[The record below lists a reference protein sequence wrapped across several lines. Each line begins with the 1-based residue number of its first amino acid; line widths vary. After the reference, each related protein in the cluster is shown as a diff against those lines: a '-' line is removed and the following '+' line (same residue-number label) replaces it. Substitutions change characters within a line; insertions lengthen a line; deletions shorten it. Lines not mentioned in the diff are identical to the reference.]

1 MGSVRWKREKDA
13 AVSDSYIIKR
23 QEKDMGEKGRQNKRK
38 GSFSLVSFIFLWLFY
53 RYHSSQY
60 YVENEMAAENS
71 SCYVPA

>member
-13 AVSDSYIIKR
+13 AVTDSYIIKR
-23 QEKDMGEKGRQNKRK
+23 QEKDMGKKEGGIKGKEFFPW
-38 GSFSLVSFIFLWLFY
+38 SALFFCGFFAV
-53 RYHSSQY
+53 HSSQY